1 MSENQVVLT
10 SEPASFWREN
20 VVDVNILLPTSLS
33 ENVVVV
39 ETSYQLLEVFFF
51 ILRSGEGLTSFNKAN
66 SANGIAILWEEKKL

>member
-1 MSENQVVLT
+1 MSEKQVVLT

-39 ETSYQLLEVFFF
+39 ETSYQLLEVFFLF
-51 ILRSGEGLTSFNKAN
+51 CDRERA
-66 SANGIAILWEEKKL
+66 